1 MNDSVGRDGPVASS
15 EPLLAASSVSK
26 AFGGLRAVDSCTFT
40 AEQGKITGLIGPN
53 GAGKS
58 TLLGLLSGMM
68 RPDAGTIRFAGHD
81 VTRWPVWRR
90 ARAGLIHTFQV
101 SRPLGHMTVV
111 ENMLIGAMDR
121 RGENFTEALLR
132 RRKWKMAEAESLA
145 FAESLLRRF
154 NLLHVA
160 NDYAETLSGGQ
171 LRLLEFARALM
182 SRPRLLLLDE
192 PFAGVH
198 PRLAEELA
206 DHVHSLNSEGFSFVL
221 IEHELTLVR
230 RLCNPVI
237 VMNAGNVLAEGSM
250 EEISKDHSV
259 VQAYLGRAAEA
270 AARERI

>member
-1 MNDSVGRDGPVASS
+1 MNDSVGRYGPVASR

-26 AFGGLRAVDSCTFT
+26 AFGGLKAVASCTFA

-81 VTRWPVWRR
+81 VTGWPVWRR
-90 ARAGLIHTFQV
+90 ARAGLVHTFQV

-132 RRKWKMAEAESLA
+132 RRKWRMAEAESLTY
-145 FAESLLRRF
+145 AESLLRRF

-206 DHVHSLNSEGFSFVL
+206 DHVHSLNSEGFSFVV

-237 VMNAGNVLAEGSM
+237 VMNAGTVLAEGSM
-250 EEISKDHSV
+250 EEISKDSAV
-259 VQAYLGRAAEA
+259 VQAYLGRGAEA
-270 AARERI
+270 AAGERI